1 MMALSHQNLSAAPT
15 PMLRKGFE
23 NRRGINRAQSWPAS
37 RLYLFSVPN
46 TRRTHRQSSL
56 CAAVRSDIEEF
67 WSDDVDETSW
77 GYSTAEDDTLD
88 DDGAGLSDEALLEL
102 EPGGPVASAQNTLG
116 LGLFL
121 VLALGC
127 GNILL
132 KALVISWSILAAA
145 IQYSFVGLL
154 FIVIIVF
161 LTP

>member
-1 MMALSHQNLSAAPT
+1 MVLSHQNLSAAPSSV
-15 PMLRKGFE
+15 LQKGFE
-23 NRRGINRAQSWPAS
+23 NRRGINRAQGWPAS
-37 RLYLFSVPN
+37 RLYLLSVTN
-46 TRRTHRQSSL
+46 TRRTHRQSSR

-77 GYSTAEDDTLD
+77 GCSTVEDDTLD
-88 DDGAGLSDEALLEL
+88 DDVAVLSDEALLEL
-102 EPGGPVASAQNTLG
+102 EPGGPVASAQNMLG

-132 KALVISWSILAAA
+132 KALVVTWSIFAAA

-154 FIVIIVF
+154 FIVIIIFV
-161 LTP
+161 TP